1 MTREERD
8 ELLRRIHQHH
18 VADDDE
24 DIADHDDVSVEEVW
38 AIANN
43 TG

>member
-1 MTREERD
+1 MTHEELD

-18 VADDDE
+18 VEDDEE
-24 DIADHDDVSVEEVW
+24 DIADHDDVSVEDVW

-43 TG
+43 TC